1 MSTKTFFQK
10 PAVTTALKAAL
21 ALGMLGYLIYLV
33 KPGQIIEAA
42 AGADLRLVAA
52 AAALLPL
59 NVLLEGAAWQRILTA
74 ASPQAG
80 WRSVFGALFCGY
92 ALGFATPARAGEFV
106 GRAFYL
112 PRADRWQ
119 TSATVFAQRLLDM
132 VVSVNAGLLALL
144 YALAT
149 GLIAPAPAWWGVA
162 LFGAGAGLSLASIVF
177 MPRRAAR
184 TLTAAL
190 RYALLFGARTLALL
204 TRPFRDK
211 KDEKEARAIWGDGS
225 ALRRRAEHFR
235 DVPDQLAF
243 LRTLRRGRVAQALL
257 LSLGRYLVFTSQF
270 VLFVKAFAPNAAPF
284 AAYLGV
290 GLVFFAKFLIPSVT
304 LLDIGIREGAAV
316 FFYGQLGIAEAA
328 ALNAAFFIFC
338 TNLLLP
344 AAAGLPFVL
353 NMRVRRNDDAPP
365 RAPEPAPLEEP
376 SSATPLQR

>member
-1 MSTKTFFQK
+1 MSIKTFVQK
-10 PAVTTALKAAL
+10 PAITTALKAAL
-21 ALGMLGYLIYLV
+21 ALGALGYLVYLV
-33 KPGQIIEAA
+33 EPGQIVAAA

-59 NVLLEGAAWQRILTA
+59 NVLLEGAAWQRILKA
-74 ASPQAG
+74 ASPHTG

-144 YALAT
+144 YALTA
-149 GLIAPAPAWWGVA
+149 GLIAPTPVWWGVA
-162 LFGAGAGLSLASIVF
+162 LFGAGVGLSLTAV
-177 MPRRAAR
+177 MLAPGWAAR
-184 TLTAAL
+184 ALTAAL
-190 RYALLFGARTLALL
+190 HYGLLLGARTLALL
-204 TRPFRDK
+204 TRPFRGK
-211 KDEKEARAIWGDGS
+211 KGSEKKGGRTVWWDGS
-225 ALRRRAEHFR
+225 APRRRAAQFR
-235 DVPDQLAF
+235 EVPSQLAF
-243 LRTLRRGRVAQALL
+243 LRSLGRGRMAQALL

-270 VLFVKAFAPNAAPF
+270 VLFVRAFAPGTAPF

-290 GLVFFAKFLIPSVT
+290 ALVFFAKFLIPSVT

-316 FFYGQLGIAEAA
+316 FFYGQLGVAEAA

-353 NMRVRRNDDAPP
+353 NMRVGRGGNARPS
-365 RAPEPAPLEEP
+365 ESTSLEEP
-376 SSATPLQR
+376 PSATPLHR